1 MSSRTLT
8 CSTLEIMRM
17 SSTVFIPLC
26 WFLFSCLNSELL
38 ALVALAHTHTHLHN
52 KRIKTNIRV
61 AWTYQ
66 HQKKTAT
73 TTFFIHWHWKKW
85 AKVNK
90 TNVNGITWSEWGYR
104 RDGIISEKCSR
115 KWNLTFKLVFP
126 YYLLVVKRIIIFLC
140 AKVIF
145 FLLSSFKLFH
155 FVKCMWNSNVMLDF
169 DVDDRKPSC
178 FSLFNFEP
186 FALLSLLTHSLV
198 VFPTFH
204 LNNVFIF

>member
-1 MSSRTLT
+1 MQHTRDY
-8 CSTLEIMRM
+8 EN
-17 SSTVFIPLC
+17 VFDCFHSFVPIF
-26 WFLFSCLNSELL
+26 FLLSQFWTFSFGS
-38 ALVALAHTHTHLHN
+38 ARTHTHLHN

-73 TTFFIHWHWKKW
+73 TTFFIHWHLQKW

-90 TNVNGITWSEWGYR
+90 TNVNDITWSEWGYR

-140 AKVIF
+140 KSYF
-145 FLLSSFKLFH
+145 FSPLVFQTFPFCKMHVKFQRNAWFWCWWPKAQLLFSVQLWTIRSFIIINS
-155 FVKCMWNSNVMLDF
+155 FVG
-169 DVDDRKPSC
+169 C
-178 FSLFNFEP
+178 FFNFSPE
-186 FALLSLLTHSLV
+186 
-198 VFPTFH
+198 
-204 LNNVFIF
+204 